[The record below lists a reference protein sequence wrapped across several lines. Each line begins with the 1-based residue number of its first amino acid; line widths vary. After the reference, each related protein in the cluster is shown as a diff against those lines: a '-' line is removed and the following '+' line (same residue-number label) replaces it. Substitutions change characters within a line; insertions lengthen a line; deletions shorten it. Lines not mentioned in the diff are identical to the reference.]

1 MNQRRLMVVKWLNTT
16 PVLGVRTLCS
26 RQSKVPMSALRTTGD
41 AHANLQGHF
50 DGHECDSEDT
60 RQSAVLLPANL
71 SPRREPEEEEEEDDD
86 KDKKDDDADDGT
98 DDGYSE

>member
-1 MNQRRLMVVKWLNTT
+1 MTIQNE
-16 PVLGVRTLCS
+16 
-26 RQSKVPMSALRTTGD
+26 VPMGALGTTGD
-41 AHANLQGHF
+41 ALANLQGHF
-50 DGHECDSEDT
+50 EGHECDSEDT

-71 SPRREPEEEEEEDDD
+71 SSRREPEEEDDD